1 MADYEDPK
9 TNEKLNLAK
18 ETSKGVLNKT
28 ESKVDEP
35 GKLLSIFDSNEVDS
49 AFKLDLKPITGG
61 LGFKDRVSSGVYTEE
76 LGGQSLRDA
85 TQSNDNSPYKLS
97 DAGLMDIGNDEMG
110 DGEVHIDGEDNIQ
123 LESSEVLRPILFHSG
138 HDGLIKKKSRKSV
151 ESFFAV
157 TIDMMLILAGSV
169 LTLSFSLNFL
179 GFNSVESFFFDL
191 KLAVLNFSAIFVA
204 LYLSYKILARSVYG
218 KSLGEW
224 SCRLQ
229 MGSLVDQKKTSY
241 ILKVSIREIF
251 SVLTGILTLPIL
263 SSLFSKDLGYYFS
276 GIHMYVEKKK

>member
-1 MADYEDPK
+1 MADYDDPK
-9 TNEKLNLAK
+9 TNDKLILNK
-18 ETSKGVLNKT
+18 KTSKDILNKT
-28 ESKVDEP
+28 GAKADES

-76 LGGQSLRDA
+76 LGGGSLRDTTNA
-85 TQSNDNSPYKLS
+85 SDHSTYKMS
-97 DAGLMDIGNDEMG
+97 DSGVVDIGNEELG
-110 DGEVHIDGEDNIQ
+110 DGQIHIDGDDIQ

-179 GFNSVESFFFDL
+179 GFNSVEAFFFDL
-191 KLAVLNFSAIFVA
+191 KLAALNFSAIFIA

-229 MGSLVDQKKTSY
+229 MGSLDDQKKLSY
-241 ILKVSIREIF
+241 ILKVSVREIF
-251 SVLTGILTLPIL
+251 SVLTGILTLPLL

-276 GIHMYVEKKK
+276 GVHMYVEKKK

>member
-1 MADYEDPK
+1 MADYDDPN
-9 TNEKLNLAK
+9 TDEKLILAK
-18 ETSKGVLNKT
+18 KTSKEILKKT

-35 GKLLSIFDSNEVDS
+35 GKLLSIFDSGEVDS

-76 LGGQSLRDA
+76 LGGGSLRD
-85 TQSNDNSPYKLS
+85 TTHTNNSSSYKLS
-97 DAGLMDIGNDEMG
+97 DAGVMDIGNDEMG
-110 DGEVHIDGEDNIQ
+110 DGEVHIDGDNIQ

-157 TIDMMLILAGSV
+157 TIDMMLILAGAV

-191 KLAVLNFSAIFVA
+191 NIAALNFSAIFMA

-229 MGSLVDQKKTSY
+229 MGSTADQKKMSY
-241 ILKVSIREIF
+241 ILKVSVREIF
-251 SVLTGILTLPIL
+251 SVLTGILTLPLL